1 MVDPQLALRGSG
13 VCVQGR
19 GLQRRPP
26 GQRGCGAWRCFGLS
40 QPRLF
45 PSFLCLGGQVAHST
59 PKPGHG
65 VLGLGAGAQG
75 MSQQDSNTVDRHVDL
90 LQVAKET
97 DGFSGSDLKE
107 MCRDAALLCV
117 REYVNAACGEEAH
130 DEDEIRPVQQ
140 QDLHRA
146 IEKMRRSK
154 DATLQN
160 VLMHVSLD

>member
-1 MVDPQLALRGSG
+1 VIVMGATNRPQDLDSAIMRRMPTRFHINQPALK
-13 VCVQGR
+13 
-19 GLQRRPP
+19 QRE
-26 GQRGCGAWRCFGLS
+26 AILK
-40 QPRLF
+40 LI
-45 PSFLCLGGQVAHST
+45 L
-59 PKPGHG
+59 K
-65 VLGLGAGAQG
+65 
-75 MSQQDSNTVDRHVDL
+75 NENVDRHVDL
-90 LQVAKET
+90 LEVAKET

-117 REYVNAACGEEAH
+117 REYVNSACEEEIR